1 MTNTKEHNLKNR
13 LIIFSPA
20 GDSTVAEWEQTD
32 EAAVEIA
39 RGVFEQAKKE
49 GFAAVTPT
57 PAGARAVDRFSPELT
72 ETFLLR
78 PIAGG

>member
-1 MTNTKEHNLKNR
+1 MKHSIK
-13 LIIFSPA
+13 IFSPA
-20 GDSTVAEWEQTD
+20 GDSTICEWEQSD

-49 GFAAVTPT
+49 GFSAVTPT
-57 PAGARAVDRFSPELT
+57 ESGAVAVERFSPELA